1 MRPTGSR
8 PTVLHVAQA
17 AGGVAHVLD
26 DHLRHQRASGWD
38 VVVACPPGD
47 LDDIA
52 SAAGVR
58 VAGWNAVRQP
68 GPSVVRECRDL
79 ARIVARVNPAVV
91 HLHSAKAGLVGRLV
105 VRGRRRTVYTPH
117 AWSWLA
123 VHGVTRQAARR
134 WERYAARWTD
144 TVVCLSEA
152 ELLAA
157 RVAGIAC
164 PVELIP
170 NDVPVDAIRAM
181 APDSAPA
188 ARSAM
193 GLRPDALVAVCCARL
208 APQKGQDVLLEAWAG
223 VPDRLPGA
231 QLVLVGDGPDRAAL
245 EAQAARARSV
255 RFAGMATRTEAL
267 TWMKAATVVVCPSRY
282 EGMALVPLEAA
293 ALGVPVIASDV
304 EGMDSDLSSWARQI
318 VPVEDPRALHGAL
331 ARFLASPGEAAA
343 GGAEARGWADRVL
356 AGRRSVTL
364 TVELYRRI
372 LREPAGASAQTEA
385 SR

>member
-1 MRPTGSR
+1 
-8 PTVLHVAQA
+8 VLHVAQA
-17 AGGVAHVLD
+17 VGGVAHVLD
-26 DHLRHQRASGWD
+26 DHVRHQRASGWD

-58 VAGWNAVRQP
+58 VVGWNAVRQP
-68 GPSVVRECRDL
+68 GPSVVPECRAL
-79 ARIVARVNPAVV
+79 ARIVATVEPAVV

-123 VHGVTRQAARR
+123 VHGVTRRAARS
-134 WERYAARWTD
+134 WERYASRWTD
-144 TVVCLSEA
+144 AVVCLSEA

-157 RVAGIAC
+157 HAAGISC
-164 PVELIP
+164 PLELIP
-170 NDVPVDAIRAM
+170 NDVPVDAIRSA
-181 APDSAPA
+181 APDSAAA
-188 ARSAM
+188 ARSVL
-193 GLRPDALVAVCCARL
+193 GLEPDAPVVVCCARL

-245 EAQAARARSV
+245 ESQAAKAKGV
-255 RFAGMATRTEAL
+255 RFAGMATRTQAL
-267 TWMKAATVVVCPSRY
+267 AWMRAATVVVCPSRY

-304 EGMDSDLSSWARQI
+304 EGMHSELSSWARQI
-318 VPVEDPRALHGAL
+318 VPVEDSSALRAAL
-331 ARFLASPGEAAA
+331 ARFLGSPEQAAA
-343 GGAEARGWADRVL
+343 GGAEARAWADRVL
-356 AGRRSVTL
+356 AGRRSVTR

-372 LREPAGASAQTEA
+372 LAGPAGASARTGA

>member
-1 MRPTGSR
+1 
-8 PTVLHVAQA
+8 VLHVAQA
-17 AGGVAHVLD
+17 VGGVAHVLD
-26 DHLRHQRASGWD
+26 DHVRHQRASGWD

-58 VAGWNAVRQP
+58 VVGWNAVRQP

-79 ARIVARVNPAVV
+79 ARIVAGVDPAVV

-123 VHGVTRQAARR
+123 VHGVTRRAARR
-134 WERYAARWTD
+134 WERYASRWTD

-157 RVAGIAC
+157 RAAGITC
-164 PVELIP
+164 PLELIP
-170 NDVPVDAIRAM
+170 NDVPVDAIRSA
-181 APDSAPA
+181 APDSAAA

-193 GLRPDALVAVCCARL
+193 GLEPDAPVVVCCARL

-245 EAQAARARSV
+245 ESVAAKTQGV
-255 RFAGMATRTEAL
+255 RFAGMATRTQAL
-267 TWMKAATVVVCPSRY
+267 AWMKAATVVVCPSRY

-293 ALGVPVIASDV
+293 ALGIPVIASDV
-304 EGMDSDLSSWARQI
+304 EGMQHSELSSWARQI
-318 VPVEDPRALHGAL
+318 VPVEDSSALRAAL
-331 ARFLASPGEAAA
+331 ARFLGSPEQAAA
-343 GGAEARGWADRVL
+343 GGAEARAWADRVL
-356 AGRRSVTL
+356 AGRRSVTR

-372 LREPAGASAQTEA
+372 LAGAPARTGV